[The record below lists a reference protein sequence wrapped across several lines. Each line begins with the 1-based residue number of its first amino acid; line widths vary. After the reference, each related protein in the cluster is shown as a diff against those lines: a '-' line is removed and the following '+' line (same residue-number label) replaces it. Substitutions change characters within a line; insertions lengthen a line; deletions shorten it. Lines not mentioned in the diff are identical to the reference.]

1 MSCRF
6 ENGSFVDCGLHDNS
20 PDKGLLSQSIDT
32 KSQTTKEADPPEKAS
47 GLFGKLFGKKDG
59 GSALGNTFRDKEK
72 RENTVR
78 DILDL
83 GSLFG
88 LTKSSTGQSR
98 EDFERQ
104 RQLELQ
110 QMRAMEARNRQA
122 RILGMPVWAFVL
134 LLGFII
140 LLTIVFVSK
149 LKRN

>member
-6 ENGSFVDCGLHDNS
+6 ENGSFVDCGLYDNS
-20 PDKGLLSQSIDT
+20 PDKGLLLQSMDT
-32 KSQTTKEADPPEKAS
+32 KSQTTKEAEPPEKTP

-59 GSALGNTFRDKEK
+59 GSTLGNTFRDKEK

-104 RQLELQ
+104 RQLDLQ

-140 LLTIVFVSK
+140 LLTIVLVSK